1 MSSGTLARAAAFFAA
16 TLLLLG
22 ILQVHAEIHLDTARD
37 LLIARDCTLGRH
49 CPESGPRSSFA
60 GLMHG
65 ALWSHALE
73 LRERLGLGVAA
84 FERAI
89 AVALALAAALVPVAA
104 RPLGLQAGACAWAL
118 WLALTLITTSYPTL
132 WNPTLWPLALALLTL
147 ALAWT
152 ARGRGTLAALA
163 LAAALAAALGLHAS
177 SALLVPLVLAALVA
191 CTRRPLV
198 AVPLASALLL
208 ALLAL
213 DAPKG
218 FAENL
223 ELLAARR
230 TELLLVLAASV
241 ALAALARPRLNA
253 LPDAVRAERILAGFC
268 VALLAFWPL
277 AAWLSGHG
285 LQARYLA
292 PLATPAA
299 ILAGARLERSPALR
313 RLTLAGVLLGYLAF
327 WADDR
332 WSDRRFRV
340 FEAEAIAAEL
350 YGRGLGFGDLYRR
363 LRGPDAF
370 ALLSTLAA
378 FEPADGRAATGEPRD
393 LVVLPLA
400 RAALPSP
407 LPPTWSTVHLDG
419 DRVAL
424 IAPSPPRLDLDALEL
439 CRDDLCAP
447 IRVDG
452 RRFDQHPDMVWNT
465 RAHAPLA
472 PRGRDGERWVYRLP
486 VRPAAGEAR
495 ELLLLRD
502 ECMGWTLEAGDAGV
516 RRLELRADTRV
527 ATFAVAAAPRCRG
540 WLPPYLEADPPLAH
554 LVEAAGVTAGH

>member
-1 MSSGTLARAAAFFAA
+1 MSSGTLARPAAFFAA
-16 TLLLLG
+16 TLLLLAA
-22 ILQVHAEIHLDTARD
+22 LQIHAEIHLDTARD

-49 CPESGPRSSFA
+49 CPEAGPRSSFA

-84 FERAI
+84 FERVV

-104 RPLGLQAGACAWAL
+104 RPLGRHAGACAWAL

-163 LAAALAAALGLHAS
+163 LAAALAASLGLHAS
-177 SALLVPLVLAALVA
+177 SALLVPFALAAIVA
-191 CTRRPLV
+191 CARRPLV

-218 FAENL
+218 FTENRG
-223 ELLAARR
+223 LLAAHKAA
-230 TELLLVLAASV
+230 LLLVLAASV
-241 ALAALARPRLNA
+241 ALGALARPRLSA
-253 LPDAVRAERILAGFC
+253 LPDALRAERVLAALC
-268 VALLAFWPL
+268 LALLALWPL
-277 AAWLSGHG
+277 GAWLSGHG

-299 ILAGARLERSPALR
+299 ILVGARLDRSPALR

-332 WSDRRFRV
+332 WSDRRLRV

-378 FEPADGRAATGEPRD
+378 FEPPDGRAATGEPRD

-400 RAALPSP
+400 REALPSP
-407 LPPTWSTVHLDG
+407 LPPGWSAVPLG
-419 DRVAL
+419 GGRVAL
-424 IAPSPPRLDLDALEL
+424 IAASLPRLDLDALEL
-439 CRDDLCAP
+439 CRDGACAP
-447 IRVDG
+447 QPVDG
-452 RRFDQHPDMVWNT
+452 RRFDQHPDMVWNI

-486 VRPAAGEAR
+486 VRPAAGQPR
-495 ELLLLRD
+495 ELVLLRD
-502 ECMGWTLEAGDAGV
+502 ECAGWTIETSDAGH
-516 RRLELRADTRV
+516 RLELRPDAR
-527 ATFAVAAAPRCRG
+527 AASFAVAAAPRCRG
-540 WLPPYLEADPPLAH
+540 WLPPYVEADPPLAR
-554 LVEAAGVTAGH
+554 LLEPTTLPGR